1 MVQNAFHVLGNRAQ
15 PTVARGSFR
24 GPPGGNL
31 QAYSGV
37 LTGGSPDADEMTV
50 EKHRIGPYQMY
61 RLWAQTASP
70 HGRVNAIIRGGAGGK
85 VGLWFMRRGRIT
97 VIYSGGRHTVS
108 RGEFTGTAAA
118 RPHSFEFAG
127 DAAGQLEL
135 AVLVLPEHLF
145 GDLTRVD
152 LATGQAHVATSGD
165 FRLADQVFELLGE
178 YPGAV
183 DADIAEQ
190 LIAVVIEGLGRRIQQ
205 PIVRTAPPSIAD
217 KRLADITRFV
227 GQHFS
232 NPDLSAK
239 LIATHCGISVR
250 YLCHLTRANGLS
262 LSHMI
267 WEKRIAMA
275 REWLSDQRMQRHSI
289 SEIAYL
295 VGFKSSAHF
304 TRKFKEQHGVSPRE
318 FRNLALRMC
327 KQAQPHR
334 SEAGSDRS

>member
-1 MVQNAFHVLGNRAQ
+1 MVQNAFHVLGKQTQ
-15 PTVARGSFR
+15 PAVTRGTFR
-24 GPPGGNL
+24 GPPGGSL

-37 LTGGSPDADEMTV
+37 LTGSSPDADEMTV

-61 RLWAQTASP
+61 RLWARTAWP
-70 HGRVNAIIRGGAGGK
+70 HGCVNAIMRGGAGGK
-85 VGLWFMRRGRIT
+85 LGLWFMRRGQIT

-108 RGEFTGTAAA
+108 GGEFTGTAAA
-118 RPHSFEFAG
+118 RPHSFEFVG
-127 DAAGQLEL
+127 DAAGRLEL

-145 GDLTRVD
+145 GGLTRID
-152 LATGQAHVATSGD
+152 LATGQSHVATSGD

-178 YPGAV
+178 HPGAV
-183 DADIAEQ
+183 DTDIAEQ
-190 LIAVVIEGLGRRIQQ
+190 LIALVIEGLGRRIQQ
-205 PIVRTAPPSIAD
+205 PLVRKTPASIAD
-217 KRLADITRFV
+217 KRLGDITRFV

-239 LIATHCGISVR
+239 LIATRCGISVR
-250 YLCHLTRANGLS
+250 YLCHLTRANGFS
-262 LSHMI
+262 LSQMI
-267 WEKRIAMA
+267 WDKRIAMA
-275 REWLSDQRMQRHSI
+275 REWLSDQRMQRRSI

-304 TRKFKEQHGVSPRE
+304 TRKFKEQYGASPQE